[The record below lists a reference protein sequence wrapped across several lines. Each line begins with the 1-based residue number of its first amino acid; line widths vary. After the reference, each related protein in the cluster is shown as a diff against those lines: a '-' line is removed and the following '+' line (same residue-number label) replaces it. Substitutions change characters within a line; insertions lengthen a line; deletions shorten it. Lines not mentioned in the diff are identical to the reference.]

1 MVEVDAIADRIEKY
15 LREQFS
21 IVDDDPGFTRT
32 VDLYDTG
39 FVDSVG
45 VVELLAFI
53 EAEFGVDIPD
63 SELLSSR
70 FSNIEGI
77 AQIVA
82 GSTGGG

>member
-15 LREQFS
+15 LRDQFS

-53 EAEFGVDIPD
+53 EEEFGVDVPD
-63 SELLSSR
+63 SELLSPR

-82 GSTGGG
+82 GSTGGA